1 MYFAANLILQQN
13 MKALSIIKYI
23 FATIGLGLLI
33 GAFYLY
39 QDKKAFLKTAT
50 VAPGLVVELRASR
63 SDNSTTYSPVVSFT
77 AKDGRQIEFTSSV
90 SSNPPSYSE
99 GESVEIVYNPA
110 NPHEANINGFSS
122 LYLGTLILGILGTV
136 FFLVGFLIILSG
148 YLKQKKSKYLLVNG
162 KRITT
167 KFNGVQINS
176 SFAVNGRNP
185 FQICSQWLDST
196 TNELY
201 IFESDNIWFDPTDF
215 VNTKEIT
222 VMIDPLNP
230 KEYFMDISFLPK
242 VNN

>member
-1 MYFAANLILQQN
+1 
-13 MKALSIIKYI
+13 MKALSIIKYV

-33 GAFYLY
+33 GAIYLY
-39 QDKKAFLKTAT
+39 LDKQSFLKTAN

-99 GESVEIVYNPA
+99 GESVEVVYDPA
-110 NPHEANINGFSS
+110 NPYEANINGFSS
-122 LYLGTLILGILGTV
+122 LYLGPLILGILGTV
-136 FFLVGFLIILSG
+136 FFLVGFSIILSG
-148 YLKQKKSKYLLVNG
+148 YLKQKKAHYLLQNG
-162 KRITT
+162 KRISTN
-167 KFNGVQINS
+167 FNGVQINYNL
-176 SFAVNGRNP
+176 AVNGRNP
-185 FQICSQWLDST
+185 FQIWSQWMDSR

-215 VNTKEIT
+215 IKTDEIS